1 MSIEIDKE
9 SNGRQKGFKEVGQ
22 DLSLT
27 QKVIDR
33 IVMGEENDPF
43 RILGAH
49 QTDTAVEIRA
59 FIPNAENVYLIDANE
74 PSRQIAMTQRDPRG
88 FFCVALADIAPDFH
102 YCFKV
107 QWENSEQIVEDPY
120 RFSLLLSE
128 QDNWLLAEGTHQRPY
143 EQLGAHPMV
152 YQGVQGVRFCV
163 WAPNARRISI
173 VGDFNYWDRRRHPM
187 RLRRESGIW
196 ELFIPEAQKD
206 QLYKY
211 EITDCYGERRF
222 KADPYAHCSEMRPHT
237 ASRIYPIPKK
247 TEMDSRRQKANHR
260 NRPISIYE
268 VHLGSWR
275 RHHEN
280 NRWLT
285 YRELAEQLVPYVKEM
300 GFTHIELMPI
310 TEHPF
315 DGSWGYQPI
324 GMYAPTSRFGT
335 PEDFIYFVETV
346 HQAGL
351 NLILDWVPGHFPD
364 DPHGLIRFDGTAL
377 YEYADPREGF
387 HPDWNTYI
395 YNYGRREVS
404 NFLSGN
410 ALYWM
415 ENYNIDGIRVDAV
428 ASMLYR
434 DYSREPDEW
443 VPNVHGGRE
452 NLEAIE
458 FIKNTNQLVGTQR
471 PGAASIAE
479 ESTSF
484 YGVTLP
490 PEYGGLG
497 FHYKWNMGWMND
509 SLEYIKSD
517 PVHRKYRHSTLTF
530 SMHYAY
536 SENYIL
542 PLSHDEVVHGKGSLL
557 ERMPGD
563 TWQKFA
569 NLRAFYAY
577 MWAHPGKKLL
587 FMGCEFAQ
595 GREWQHDTSLD
606 WHLLDPLF
614 GGEWHRGVQRLVKD
628 LNHCY
633 CQSAPLY
640 ELDYER
646 YGFEWLVGD
655 DAENSILVF
664 LRRDSQGNEIIVACN
679 FTPVVRHQY
688 RFGINSPGVY
698 EEIVNTDSHYYEGSN
713 QGNQGQIQSE
723 SIQSH
728 QRPNS
733 LAITLPP
740 LSTVYFRKVH
750 K

>member
-1 MSIEIDKE
+1 MSINNDSEK
-9 SNGRQKGFKEVGQ
+9 NGLVRPFQEGKISQ
-22 DLSLT
+22 SLT

-33 IVMGEENDPF
+33 LVMGEENDPF
-43 RILGAH
+43 RVLGLH
-49 QTDTAVEIRA
+49 QTDTGVEIRA
-59 FIPNAENVYLIDANE
+59 FLPNAEQVFVVDAE
-74 PSRQIAMTQRDPRG
+74 QPKRQIAMTQCDPRG
-88 FFCVALADIAPDFH
+88 FFCVALTDIPADFYYQLKVHWHDF
-102 YCFKV
+102 
-107 QWENSEQIVEDPY
+107 EQTIEDPY
-120 RFSLLLSE
+120 RFGLLLSD

-143 EQLGAHPMV
+143 EQLGAIPMV
-152 YQGVQGVRFCV
+152 YAGIAGVRFCV

-196 ELFIPEAQKD
+196 ELFLPDAKQG
-206 QLYKY
+206 QLYKF
-211 EITDCYGERRF
+211 EVTDCYGERHF
-222 KADPYAHCSEMRPHT
+222 KADPYAHYAELRPHT
-237 ASRIYPIPKK
+237 ASRIYALPKK
-247 TEMDSRRQKANHR
+247 VETDRRRQQANHR
-260 NRPISIYE
+260 NQPISVYE
-268 VHLGSWR
+268 VHLGSWK
-275 RHHEN
+275 RHGDN

-285 YRELAEQLVPYVKEM
+285 YRELAEQLIPYVKDM
-300 GFTHIELMPI
+300 GFTHLELLPV

-335 PEDFIYFVETV
+335 PEDFAYFVDCV

-364 DPHGLIRFDGTAL
+364 DPHGLVRFDGTAL

-415 ENYNIDGIRVDAV
+415 ENFNVDGIRVDAV

-434 DYSREPDEW
+434 DYSRQPGEW
-443 VPNVHGGRE
+443 IPNIHGGRE

-458 FIKNTNQLVGTQR
+458 FLRTTNQLVGTQR
-471 PGAASIAE
+471 HGAITIAE

-490 PEYGGLG
+490 PEFGGLG

-509 SLEYIKSD
+509 SLEYMKAD
-517 PVHRKYRHSTLTF
+517 PIYRKYHHSMLTF
-530 SMHYAY
+530 SMHYSY

-557 ERMPGD
+557 EKMPGD

-569 NLRAFYAY
+569 NLRAYYAY

-595 GREWQHDTSLD
+595 GKEWNHDVSLD

-614 GGEWHRGVQRLVKD
+614 GGEWHRGVQSLVRD
-628 LNHCY
+628 LNNCY
-633 CQSAPLY
+633 RQNAPLY

-646 YGFEWLVGD
+646 YGFEWLVPD
-655 DAENSILVF
+655 DAENSVLIM

-679 FTPVVRHQY
+679 FTPVVRYGY
-688 RFGINSPGVY
+688 RFGIDNPGTY
-698 EEIVNTDSHYYEGSN
+698 HEILNTDSHFYQGSN

-723 SIQSH
+723 PISSH
-728 QRPNS
+728 HRPHS
-733 LAITLPP
+733 LVLTLPP
-740 LSTVYFRKVH
+740 LSTVYLK
-750 K
+750 KGS